1 MATYKKLT
9 DVEVME
15 KTTENSMAIIE
26 ENGVLKRVPAGGFGG
41 SPFVVI
47 KGNFATSSLSCDTH
61 TGAEV
66 LEMVQNNQPVHAVLM
81 VYFDGSG
88 GAAPKSVSV
97 YISDEPSLPSQ
108 RIFPAYIIEQL
119 DETFLQF
126 SFFECGTDMGLPS
139 VLWDTATNTIAF
151 QESGDK

>member
-41 SPFVVI
+41 SSFVEI
-47 KGNFATSSLSCDTH
+47 KCNFATQSLSCDTH

-66 LEMVQNNQPVHAVLM
+66 LEMLQNNQPVHAVLM
-81 VYFDGSG
+81 AYLDGSG
-88 GAAPKSVSV
+88 GAAPTSVSV
-97 YISDEPSLPSQ
+97 YVSDKPPLLSQ
-108 RIFPAYIIEQL
+108 LIFPAYMIEQT
-119 DETFLQF
+119 DETSLML
-126 SFFECGTDMGLPS
+126 SFFECGKDGGLPS
-139 VLWDTATNTIAF
+139 VVWDTANNTIGF
-151 QESGDK
+151 QQSVE

>member
-41 SPFVVI
+41 SSFVEI
-47 KGNFATSSLSCDTH
+47 KCNFSTQSLSCDTH

-66 LEMVQNNQPVHAVLM
+66 LEMLQNNQPVHAVLM
-81 VYFDGSG
+81 AYLGEGDGG
-88 GAAPKSVSV
+88 GAAPVSV
-97 YISDEPSLPSQ
+97 FASGGSLPSQ
-108 RIFPAYIIEQL
+108 LIFPAYMIEQL

-126 SFFECGTDMGLPS
+126 GFFECGMDMGFPP
-139 VLWDTATNTIAF
+139 VLWDTANNIIGF
-151 QESGDK
+151 QQSED

>member
-41 SPFVVI
+41 SSFVEI
-47 KGNFATSSLSCDTH
+47 KLLEGDGSLSCDTH

-66 LEMVQNNQPVHAVLM
+66 LEMVHNNQPVHAVLM
-81 VYFDGSG
+81 VYSDGSG
-88 GAAPKSVSV
+88 GATPTSVSV
-97 YISDEPSLPSQ
+97 YVSDKPPLPSQ
-108 RIFPAYIIEQL
+108 LIFPAFIIEQI
-119 DETFLQF
+119 DETLLQF
-126 SFFECGTDMGLPS
+126 VFFECGMEMGIAP
-139 VLWDTATNTIAF
+139 VQWNTANNTIAF
-151 QESGDK
+151 KQSVE